1 LGQLFPRRERLGIF
15 VVMESVVTFTAIWMR
30 RLRGHKTHFDKIDKK
45 LREQLIWL
53 CLMLLLGT
61 EMPAVVMNV

>member
-1 LGQLFPRRERLGIF
+1 
-15 VVMESVVTFTAIWMR
+15 MESVVTFTAIWMR